1 MEMVHTVSL
10 RDDLALVIAK
20 LERVHRILSE
30 EDRMSAPRLM
40 AANHF
45 IKDAKNILFDVAS
58 PLERAIEQITEAD
71 MEEYML
77 TIKPTDDGEEED
89 IQPESQCYIVTL
101 HYLKLL
107 SDRPDMYH
115 VTKQTVPPVDLE
127 ESHGGEKAFPK
138 HCRHCGRDELRFSRV
153 EEHSEP
159 DSDGNVEILKV
170 YKIHHVV
177 CPNCGTEGPLEDFQ

>member
-1 MEMVHTVSL
+1 MEMVHTVAL
-10 RDDLALVIAK
+10 RDDLALAIAK

-30 EDRMSAPRLM
+30 EDRMSAPSLM

-58 PLERAIEQITEAD
+58 PLERAMEQTTED
-71 MEEYML
+71 DIEEYRSTL
-77 TIKPTDDGEEED
+77 SSDESNEEEE
-89 IQPESQCYIVTL
+89 IQSEGKRVIVTL

-107 SDRPDMYH
+107 SDKPDLYNA
-115 VTKQTVPPVDLE
+115 TKQTAPPLE
-127 ESHGGEKAFPK
+127 LEVSHGGKEAFPR
-138 HCRHCGRDELRFSRV
+138 HCTYCGRDELRFSRV
-153 EEHSEP
+153 EDHSEP
-159 DSDGNVEILKV
+159 DSDGNIEILKV